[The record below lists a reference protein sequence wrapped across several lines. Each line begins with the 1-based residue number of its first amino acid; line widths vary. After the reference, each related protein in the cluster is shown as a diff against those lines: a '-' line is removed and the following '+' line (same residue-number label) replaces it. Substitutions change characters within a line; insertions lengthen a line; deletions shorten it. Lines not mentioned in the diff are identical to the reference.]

1 MKYNLLKSTPEEG
14 YESWFTA
21 SWDHPSQTVKAD
33 RGGGGKP
40 SKDICFPLVIPSPAN
55 TDIVSDIWKY
65 IQTYILTIY
74 SDILSNN
81 LSGILFWSP
90 FWHLFCFSI

>member
-33 RGGGGKP
+33 RGGGETIKRHMF
-40 SKDICFPLVIPSPAN
+40 SF
-55 TDIVSDIWKY
+55 SDPQPCK
-65 IQTYILTIY
+65 
-74 SDILSNN
+74 
-81 LSGILFWSP
+81 
-90 FWHLFCFSI
+90 H